1 MTTFKAGDKVKVVN
15 YPEHTR
21 NGYEATITR
30 NDPSQ
35 NISLDGPVFS
45 YFITFDDQGV
55 MWMQTRYLELV
66 TAAPQQDEY
75 ADMSADEQVAVLTEE
90 LYDMSHRYQMDKKY
104 IKNLQH
110 DLYHYDEV
118 MRETKEEQG
127 WCDDGSN
134 QVIHALNDG
143 FLAHFIE
150 PYQMEFEV
158 EYRIV
163 ASVET
168 QGTVMI
174 MASSQEAAE
183 EFFGDDPDSYI
194 TPETLAKE
202 AVTFGD
208 WENIEV
214 EVI

>member
-1 MTTFKAGDKVKVVN
+1 MNTFKAGDKVKVVN
-15 YPEHTR
+15 YPEHVR
-21 NGYEATITR
+21 NGMEATVAPILGVEDNPT
-30 NDPSQ
+30 
-35 NISLDGPVFS
+35 S
-45 YFITFDDQGV
+45 YFIDFDDTV
-55 MWMQTRYLELV
+55 SLWMQTRYLEIV
-66 TAAPQQDEY
+66 TSAPQDEY
-75 ADMSADEQVAVLTEE
+75 ADMSPEEQVAVLTEE
-90 LYDMSHRYQMDKKY
+90 LYEMSRLYQMDKKY

-110 DLYHYDEV
+110 DLNHYDEV